1 LDIECPNIRTFD
13 VQPLLIYGIFFVMR
27 KLLWGI
33 LIGVALVFA
42 GNYFLLPYFDT
53 IVVDDVLP
61 SRIKQSADP
70 GTIEHLSDAQKRDM
84 TMQIIEANKT
94 DISMSEEMPREQVTV
109 SEAYRIKDT
118 PLHPA
123 SGEVRIVES
132 DGQPIVRFENF
143 KTINGP
149 NVHVYL
155 AKDLD
160 AKEFIDLGRLRG
172 TEGNINY
179 TIPSSV
185 DISEYKYVMHWCVPF
200 GVLFNYAE
208 IR

>member
-1 LDIECPNIRTFD
+1 
-13 VQPLLIYGIFFVMR
+13 MR
-27 KLLWGI
+27 RLLWGI
-33 LIGVALVFA
+33 VIGVALVFA
-42 GNYFLLPYFDT
+42 VNYFLLPYFDT

-84 TMQIIEANKT
+84 TMQIIEANKI
-94 DISMSEEMPREQVTV
+94 DLSMSDEMPREQVNV
-109 SEAYRIKDT
+109 SEAYKIKDT

-132 DGQPIVRFENF
+132 DGQTIVRFENF

-149 NVHVYL
+149 NVHIYL

-172 TEGNINY
+172 TEGNVNY
-179 TIPSSV
+179 VVPN
-185 DISEYKYVMHWCVPF
+185 DIDVSEYTYVMHWCVPF

-208 IR
+208 IQ

>member
-1 LDIECPNIRTFD
+1 
-13 VQPLLIYGIFFVMR
+13 M
-27 KLLWGI
+27 WGI
-33 LIGVALVFA
+33 VIGVALVFA
-42 GNYFLLPYFDT
+42 GNYFIAPYFDT

-61 SRIKQSADP
+61 SRIKQSTDP
-70 GTIEHLSDAQKRDM
+70 GTIAHLTDQQKNDM
-84 TMQIIEANKT
+84 MMQIIEANKEVH
-94 DISMSEEMPREQVTV
+94 SMIEAMPSTQSNV
-109 SEAYRIKDT
+109 SEAYRVIQT

-132 DGQPIVRFENF
+132 DGQTIVRFENF

-160 AKEFIDLGRLRG
+160 AKEFTDLGRLRG

-179 TIPSSV
+179 IVPNDV
-185 DISEYKYVMHWCVPF
+185 DISEYTYVMHWCVPF

-208 IR
+208 IQ

>member
-1 LDIECPNIRTFD
+1 
-13 VQPLLIYGIFFVMR
+13 MR